1 MRNDTEADL
10 VGHIMLSKARI
21 KGEKVLALVPLTLS
35 SQWQQQGCGTALIEA
50 AHQWSQSVR
59 KNFGDFCNVFVRQIR
74 AVHF

>member
-35 SQWQQQGCGTALIEA
+35 SQWQQQGVGLL
-50 AHQWSQSVR
+50 
-59 KNFGDFCNVFVRQIR
+59 
-74 AVHF
+74 